1 MKYLVPA
8 LAVVVSLLLSSCGT
22 TSSLEDAKGNVIAGT
37 QRFSKVVVQDYTS
50 SVEDDEDGG
59 AKVAA
64 SGFFPDHIVKQLHSQ
79 DRPVAVSRNTKPDAD
94 TLVIDGV
101 ITRYNEGNAALR
113 LFVGMGAGSSYFDA
127 TTRFKD
133 SKGNVLGQIVTDK
146 NSWALGGGL
155 AASQTTQKF
164 MENAAE
170 KIAAEACKLIK

>member
-1 MKYLVPA
+1 MKYILPA
-8 LAVVVSLLLSSCGT
+8 LAAVASLFLSSCGT
-22 TSSLEDAKGNVIAGT
+22 TSSLEDTGGNVVAGT
-37 QRFSKVVVQDYTS
+37 QRFSKIVVQNYTS
-50 SVEDDEDGG
+50 SVDDDDGG

-64 SGFFPDHIVKQLHSQ
+64 SGFFPDHIVKQLHDQ
-79 DRPVAVSRNTKPDAD
+79 DKPLAVSRNAKPDAD

-133 SKGNVLGQIVTDK
+133 YKGNVVGQIVTDK

-170 KIAAEACKLIK
+170 KIAAEAYKLMK